1 MNKVTLHWVWW
12 GIHDSLCR
20 KSISS
25 RSSHFLPVIQNGRW
39 WAPMYHIFDVGDR
52 DPHPEGYCGDKQ
64 PQLWLWLCKLLG
76 NVLLGYMVNFS
87 MIKVNQ
93 VFILQ
98 LRRKKLDKFT
108 IQLKTVSDGPEEK
121 QFKLFTY
128 IVLSIFS
135 LKKLYFKLWLQ

>member
-1 MNKVTLHWVWW
+1 MLCYFNKVSITFYRFAVGKLASPYTLKKVFR
-12 GIHDSLCR
+12 GVSLTPYAHIC
-20 KSISS
+20 SICSTT
-25 RSSHFLPVIQNGRW
+25 LK
-39 WAPMYHIFDVGDR
+39 
-52 DPHPEGYCGDKQ
+52 KQ
-64 PQLWLWLCKLLG
+64 TQKIKRRGLWLCKLLG

-135 LKKLYFKLWLQ
+135 LKKLYFKL